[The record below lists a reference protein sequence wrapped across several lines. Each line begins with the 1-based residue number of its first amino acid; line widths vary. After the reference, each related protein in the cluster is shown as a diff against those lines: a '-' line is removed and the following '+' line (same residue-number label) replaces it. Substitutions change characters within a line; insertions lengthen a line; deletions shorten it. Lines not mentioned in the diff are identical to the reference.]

1 MNTEDTTNGV
11 GLLAVFDLLEL
22 SCFNTPST
30 LLPIFNLILNLLHN
44 FMASSTRKMYLQP

>member
-11 GLLAVFDLLEL
+11 GLLAVFNLLEL

-30 LLPIFNLILNLLHN
+30 LPPVFHLLLNLLHI
-44 FMASSTRKMYLQP
+44 FMASSTGKMYLQP